1 MTVWI
6 VLGAIAAALVLLSL
20 VRVGGTVEYSRSGT
34 LVHLRIGPL
43 RIKVYPPKPKKKR
56 GEKKPKAEKRRKK
69 GGKPEE
75 EQPEPKPGGQL
86 SALKAMLPLVAEAAG
101 QLRRKVRVD
110 RLLLDVTAAASDPA
124 MAALAFGGANAA
136 IGMIWPLLENNFNI
150 GDRRIRT
157 RVDFSLTEPEAYLYG
172 SFSLRLGQ
180 AAALALRLWVKFLKL
195 WSGRNQEQTKK
206 EAV

>member
-20 VRVGGTVEYSRSGT
+20 VRVGGTVEYSRSGV
-34 LVHLRIGPL
+34 LIRLRAGPL
-43 RIKVYPPKPKKKR
+43 RIRVYPPRPKKADGQEKPKRVK
-56 GEKKPKAEKRRKK
+56 KKP
-69 GGKPEE
+69 KPEE

-86 SALKAMLPLVAEAAG
+86 GPLKAILPLVADAAG

-124 MAALAFGGANAA
+124 AAALAFGGVNAA

-157 RVDFSLTEPEAYLYG
+157 RVDFNLTEPEIYLYG

-180 AAALALRLWVKFLKL
+180 AAALALRLGIRFLKL

>member
-1 MTVWI
+1 MTVWV

-20 VRVGGTVEYSRSGT
+20 VRVGGTVEYSRSGV
-34 LVHLRIGPL
+34 LVRLRAGPL
-43 RIKVYPPKPKKKR
+43 RIRVYPPRPKKADGQEKPKRVK
-56 GEKKPKAEKRRKK
+56 KKP
-69 GGKPEE
+69 KPEE

-86 SALKAMLPLVAEAAG
+86 GPLQAILPLVADAAG

-124 MAALAFGGANAA
+124 AAALAFGGVNAA

-157 RVDFSLTEPEAYLYG
+157 RVDFNLTEPEIYLYG

-180 AAALALRLWVKFLKL
+180 AAALALRLGIRFLKL
-195 WSGRNQEQTKK
+195 LSGRNQEQTKK

>member
-1 MTVWI
+1 MTVWV

-20 VRVGGTVEYSRSGT
+20 VRVGGTVEYSRSGV
-34 LVHLRIGPL
+34 LVRLRAGPL
-43 RIKVYPPKPKKKR
+43 RIRVYPPRPKKADGQEKPKRVK
-56 GEKKPKAEKRRKK
+56 KKP
-69 GGKPEE
+69 KPEE

-86 SALKAMLPLVAEAAG
+86 GPLKAILPLVADAAG

-124 MAALAFGGANAA
+124 AAALAFGGVNAA

-157 RVDFSLTEPEAYLYG
+157 RVDFNLTEPEIYLYG

-180 AAALALRLWVKFLKL
+180 AAALALRLGIRFLKL

>member
-20 VRVGGTVEYSRSGT
+20 VRVGGTVEYSRSGV
-34 LVHLRIGPL
+34 LIRLRAGPL
-43 RIKVYPPKPKKKR
+43 RIRVYPPRPKKADGQEKPKRVKK
-56 GEKKPKAEKRRKK
+56 KS
-69 GGKPEE
+69 KPEK

-86 SALKAMLPLVAEAAG
+86 GPLKAVLPVVADAAG

-124 MAALAFGGANAA
+124 AAALAFGGVNAA

-157 RVDFSLTEPEAYLYG
+157 RVDFNLTELEIYLYG

-180 AAALALRLWVKFLKL
+180 AAALALRLGIRFLKL

>member
-1 MTVWI
+1 MTVWV

-20 VRVGGTVEYSRSGT
+20 VRVGGTVEYSRSGV
-34 LVHLRIGPL
+34 LIRLRAGPL
-43 RIKVYPPKPKKKR
+43 RIRVYPPRPKKADGQEKPKRVKK
-56 GEKKPKAEKRRKK
+56 KKP
-69 GGKPEE
+69 KPEE

-86 SALKAMLPLVAEAAG
+86 GPLKAILPLVADAAG

-124 MAALAFGGANAA
+124 AAALAFGGVNAA

-157 RVDFSLTEPEAYLYG
+157 RVDFNLTEPEIYLYG

-180 AAALALRLWVKFLKL
+180 AAALALRLGIRFLKL

>member
-6 VLGAIAAALVLLSL
+6 VLGAIVAALVLLSL
-20 VRVGGTVEYSRSGT
+20 IRVGGTVEYSRSGT
-34 LVHLRIGPL
+34 LVHLRAGPL
-43 RIKVYPPKPKKKR
+43 HIQVYPPKPRKKS
-56 GEKKPKAEKRRKK
+56 GEKKPKRAKK
-69 GGKPEE
+69 SSKPQE

-86 SALKAMLPLVAEAAG
+86 DTLKAMLPFVAVAAG

-110 RLLLDVTAAASDPA
+110 RLLLDVTAAAPDPA
-124 MAALAFGGANAA
+124 MAALSFGGVNAA

-157 RVDFSLTEPEAYLYG
+157 KVDFNLTEPEAYLYAF
-172 SFSLRLGQ
+172 FSLRVGQ
-180 AAALALRLWVKFLKL
+180 AVVLALRLGIRFLKL

>member
-20 VRVGGTVEYSRSGT
+20 VRVGGTVEYSRSGV
-34 LVHLRIGPL
+34 LIRLRAGPL
-43 RIKVYPPKPKKKR
+43 RIRVYPPRPKKADGQEKPKRVK
-56 GEKKPKAEKRRKK
+56 KKP
-69 GGKPEE
+69 KPEE

-86 SALKAMLPLVAEAAG
+86 GPLKAILPVVADAAG

-124 MAALAFGGANAA
+124 AAALAFGGVNAA

-157 RVDFSLTEPEAYLYG
+157 RVDFNLTEPEIYLYG

-180 AAALALRLWVKFLKL
+180 AAALALRLGIRFLKL

>member
-6 VLGAIAAALVLLSL
+6 VLGAIVAALVLLSL
-20 VRVGGTVEYSRSGT
+20 IRVGGTVEYSRSGT
-34 LVHLRIGPL
+34 LVHLRAGAL
-43 RIKVYPPKPKKKR
+43 RIQVYPPKPRKKS
-56 GEKKPKAEKRRKK
+56 GEKKPKRAKK
-69 GGKPEE
+69 SAKPQKE
-75 EQPEPKPGGQL
+75 EQPEPKPGGRL
-86 SALKAMLPLVAEAAG
+86 DTLKAMLPLVADAAG

-110 RLLLDVTAAASDPA
+110 RLLLDVTAAAPDPA
-124 MAALAFGGANAA
+124 MAALSFGGVNAA

-157 RVDFSLTEPEAYLYG
+157 KVDFNLTEPEAYLYA
-172 SFSLRLGQ
+172 SFSLRVGQ
-180 AAALALRLWVKFLKL
+180 AVVLALTLGMKFLKL

>member
-6 VLGAIAAALVLLSL
+6 VLGAIVAALVLLSL
-20 VRVGGTVEYSRSGT
+20 LRVGGTVEYSRSGT
-34 LVHLRIGPL
+34 LVHLRAGPL
-43 RIKVYPPKPKKKR
+43 RIQVYPPKPRKKS
-56 GEKKPKAEKRRKK
+56 GEKKPKRAKK
-69 GGKPEE
+69 STKTQEE
-75 EQPEPKPGGQL
+75 PEPKPGGQL
-86 SALKAMLPLVAEAAG
+86 DTLKAMLPLVADAAG

-124 MAALAFGGANAA
+124 MAALSFGGVNAA

-157 RVDFSLTEPEAYLYG
+157 KVDFNLTEPEAYLYS
-172 SFSLRLGQ
+172 SFSLRVGQ
-180 AAALALRLWVKFLKL
+180 AVILALTLGMKFLKL

>member
-1 MTVWI
+1 MTVWV

-20 VRVGGTVEYSRSGT
+20 VRVGGTVEYSRSGV
-34 LVHLRIGPL
+34 LVRLRAGPL
-43 RIKVYPPKPKKKR
+43 RIRVYPPRPKKADGQEKPKRVKK
-56 GEKKPKAEKRRKK
+56 KS
-69 GGKPEE
+69 KPEE

-86 SALKAMLPLVAEAAG
+86 GPLKAALPVVADAAG

-124 MAALAFGGANAA
+124 AAALAFGGVNAA

-157 RVDFSLTEPEAYLYG
+157 RVDFNLTEPEIYLYG

-180 AAALALRLWVKFLKL
+180 AAALALRLGIRFLKL

>member
-20 VRVGGTVEYSRSGT
+20 VRVGGTVEYSRSGV
-34 LVHLRIGPL
+34 LIRLRAGPL
-43 RIKVYPPKPKKKR
+43 RIRVYPPRPKKADGQEKPKRVK
-56 GEKKPKAEKRRKK
+56 KKP
-69 GGKPEE
+69 KPEE

-86 SALKAMLPLVAEAAG
+86 GPLKAVLPVVADAAG

-124 MAALAFGGANAA
+124 AAALAFGGVNAA

-157 RVDFSLTEPEAYLYG
+157 RVDFNLTEPEIYLYG

-180 AAALALRLWVKFLKL
+180 AAALALRLGIRFLKL

>member
-1 MTVWI
+1 MTVWV

-20 VRVGGTVEYSRSGT
+20 VRVGGTVEYSRSGV
-34 LVHLRIGPL
+34 LVRLRAGPL
-43 RIKVYPPKPKKKR
+43 RIRVYPPRPKKADGQEKPKRVKK
-56 GEKKPKAEKRRKK
+56 KS
-69 GGKPEE
+69 KPEE

-86 SALKAMLPLVAEAAG
+86 GPLKAILPLVADAAG

-124 MAALAFGGANAA
+124 AAALAFGGVNAA

-157 RVDFSLTEPEAYLYG
+157 RVDFNLTEPEIYLYG

-180 AAALALRLWVKFLKL
+180 AAALALRLGIRFLKL

>member
-1 MTVWI
+1 MTVWV

-20 VRVGGTVEYSRSGT
+20 VRVGGTVEYSRSGV
-34 LVHLRIGPL
+34 LIRLRAGPL
-43 RIKVYPPKPKKKR
+43 RIRVYPPRPKKADGQEKPKRVK
-56 GEKKPKAEKRRKK
+56 KKP
-69 GGKPEE
+69 KPEE

-86 SALKAMLPLVAEAAG
+86 GPLKAVLPVVADAAG

-124 MAALAFGGANAA
+124 AAALAFGGVNAA

-157 RVDFSLTEPEAYLYG
+157 RVDFNLTEPEIYLYG

-180 AAALALRLWVKFLKL
+180 AAALALRLGIRFLKL

>member
-6 VLGAIAAALVLLSL
+6 VLGAIVAALVLLSL
-20 VRVGGTVEYSRSGT
+20 IRVGGTVEYSRSGT
-34 LVHLRIGPL
+34 LVHLRAGPL
-43 RIKVYPPKPKKKR
+43 RIQVYPPKPRKKS
-56 GEKKPKAEKRRKK
+56 GEKKPKRAKK
-69 GGKPEE
+69 SAKPQE
-75 EQPEPKPGGQL
+75 EQPEPKLGGQL
-86 SALKAMLPLVAEAAG
+86 DTLKAMLPLVADAAG

-110 RLLLDVTAAASDPA
+110 RLLLDVTAAAPDPA
-124 MAALAFGGANAA
+124 MAALGFGGVNAA

-157 RVDFSLTEPEAYLYG
+157 KVDFNLTEPEAYLYA

-180 AAALALRLWVKFLKL
+180 AVVLALTLGMKFLKL